1 MGQRGRRREEL
12 DGSRRAVTLF
22 GWQDP
27 GLGKM
32 GRLQGFV
39 SSHGTQAPRGVFRTP
54 RDLRAGP
61 VFAVCLLQETGG
73 PAGSHLLFPQ
83 PRLPRVESAADGG

>member
-12 DGSRRAVTLF
+12 DGSRRAVALF

-39 SSHGTQAPRGVFRTP
+39 SRGW
-54 RDLRAGP
+54 
-61 VFAVCLLQETGG
+61 VCLM
-73 PAGSHLLFPQ
+73 
-83 PRLPRVESAADGG
+83 

>member
-39 SSHGTQAPRGVFRTP
+39 SRGW
-54 RDLRAGP
+54 
-61 VFAVCLLQETGG
+61 VCLM
-73 PAGSHLLFPQ
+73 
-83 PRLPRVESAADGG
+83 